1 MNSEGTDFFDFFGGE
16 LPFVASELEGLLV
29 PLVVEE
35 VAVFGILRVFWGRV
49 LSIDEYVDSWL
60 EVISWLS
67 SVWFESESYS
77 APSPGGEKS
86 NDILEA
92 RKI

>member
-29 PLVVEE
+29 PDE

-67 SVWFESESYS
+67 SVWFE
-77 APSPGGEKS
+77 
-86 NDILEA
+86 
-92 RKI
+92 